1 MNWKRDGPGES
12 EQVGGKKVGEF
23 LKNVTTVLSDLWRIL
38 LFVAQNEI
46 NKKVRH
52 QILLNNEMASS
63 T

>member
-1 MNWKRDGPGES
+1 
-12 EQVGGKKVGEF
+12 VGGKKVGAF